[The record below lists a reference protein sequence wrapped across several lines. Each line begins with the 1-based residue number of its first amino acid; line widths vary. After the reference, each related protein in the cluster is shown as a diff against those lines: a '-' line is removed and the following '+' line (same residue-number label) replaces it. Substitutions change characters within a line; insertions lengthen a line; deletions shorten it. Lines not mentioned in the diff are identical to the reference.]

1 MSLHSVPQCPRHA
14 PRRAGGASRPNRQW
28 FGRAIAAGLVCTAG
42 YLGACRSAQAGPE
55 AVAKRMIDN
64 VMERYAQAYR
74 SNDPDAMAELY
85 TPGALLLP
93 PGHEL
98 VTGRDSVRAFWSRG
112 MEPGFR
118 MVTMAVDV
126 SGRTG
131 YVVGRYYVPPDD
143 QDDAETGKYIIA
155 LRRDRDGA
163 WRITADIWNADD
175 SDDEADST
183 ADSTNQAV
191 ALLGQALETIAQ
203 SP

>member
-1 MSLHSVPQCPRHA
+1 
-14 PRRAGGASRPNRQW
+14 
-28 FGRAIAAGLVCTAG
+28 
-42 YLGACRSAQAGPE
+42 
-55 AVAKRMIDN
+55 MIDK
-64 VMERYAQAYR
+64 VMEHYTQAYR
-74 SNDPDAMAELY
+74 NNDPDAMAELY
-85 TPGALLLP
+85 TDGALLLP

-118 MVTMAVDV
+118 MATMAVEV

-131 YVVGRYYVPPDD
+131 YVVGRYYVPADD

-163 WRITADIWNADD
+163 WRITADIWNADEP
-175 SDDEADST
+175 DDEADST
-183 ADSTNQAV
+183 ADSASQAV
-191 ALLGQALETIAQ
+191 ALLSQALETIAQ